1 MAEAMNGRRPNERRD
16 RMADHILSEGSATVH
31 GLVERFGVS
40 VATVHRDL
48 DELERLGLVHK
59 SHGGVTAQGS
69 GIFESN
75 VAYRMRSMVEEKRA
89 VARHAMR
96 YVSPGMSVMLAE
108 STTVLQMVPMLEAC
122 APLRVATNHL
132 EIMRQISFLSRD
144 VGLIA
149 LGGQYQPTFDSF
161 SGVLCLQAIQS
172 IRVDAL
178 FLSTSAV
185 ADGYIHHQH
194 PDVIT
199 SQRAMVEASSR
210 RYLLFDHSKVGK
222 VALHR
227 MLPLSV
233 FDRVIVDDGIAPDV
247 LGDLRN
253 YDVEV
258 EVATTSQEPA
268 DEPVSAD
275 RPRPP
280 SP

>member
-1 MAEAMNGRRPNERRD
+1 MALAKDGRRPNERRD

-31 GLVERFGVS
+31 DLVEQFGVS

-59 SHGGVTAQGS
+59 SHGGVTARAS

-108 STTVLQMVPMLEAC
+108 STTIRHMVPMLDAC
-122 APLRVATNHL
+122 APLRVATNDL
-132 EIMRQISFLSRD
+132 EIMRQVSTLGRD

-149 LGGQYQPTFDSF
+149 LGGQYQPTFGSF
-161 SGVLCLQAIQS
+161 SGVLCLQAIES

-185 ADGYIHHQH
+185 ADGYVHHQH

-199 SQRAMVEASSR
+199 SQRAMVESASR
-210 RYLLFDHSKVGK
+210 RYLLFDHTKVGK

-227 MLPLSV
+227 MVPLTV
-233 FDRVIVDDGIAPDV
+233 FDRVIVDDGIAPEA
-247 LGDLRN
+247 LADLRQHE
-253 YDVEV
+253 VVV
-258 EVATTSQEPA
+258 EVATTAQEA
-268 DEPVSAD
+268 VDEPTSGDPTPAA
-275 RPRPP
+275 
-280 SP
+280 

>member
-1 MAEAMNGRRPNERRD
+1 MTQPKDGRRPSERRD

-31 GLVERFGVS
+31 DLVEQFAVS

-59 SHGGVTAQGS
+59 SHGGVTAQAS

-75 VAYRMRSMVEEKRA
+75 VAYRMRSMVDEKRA

-96 YVSPGMSVMLAE
+96 YVSPGMSVILAE
-108 STTVLQMVPMLEAC
+108 STTILQMVPMLDAC

-132 EIMRQISFLSRD
+132 EIMHQVSLLSRD
-144 VGLIA
+144 VGLLS
-149 LGGQYQPTFDSF
+149 LGGQYHPNFGSF

-172 IRVDAL
+172 IRVDAV
-178 FLSTSAV
+178 FMSTSAV

-194 PDVIT
+194 PDVIA
-199 SQRAMVEASSR
+199 SQRAMVESASR

-233 FDRVIVDDGIAPDV
+233 FDRVIVDDGIAPGA
-247 LGDLRN
+247 LADLRQ
-253 YDVEV
+253 YGVDVEV
-258 EVATTSQEPA
+258 AAVSPEPA
-268 DEPVSAD
+268 DEAVSGD
-275 RPRPP
+275 R
-280 SP
+280 